1 MRCTGHWM
9 RCQHE
14 IRNWEP
20 AWSSGLLNFGE
31 KCGAIRNCQCQP
43 ADKGRAGAASS
54 LGNSRLVTDKVENTR
69 GHGSRCRHA
78 SSDWNLILTRHQMP
92 VSPFVR
98 LLEWCRSVGG
108 VNFRKF
114 PNAGPVPRAPPLP
127 LFPVPC
133 SPESRRCGREPSPAR
148 SRAQLLMNDR

>member
-78 SSDWNLILTRHQMP
+78 ASDWISFSLVIKCLSPRSFVCWNGVGRSG
-92 VSPFVR
+92 VSTFG
-98 LLEWCRSVGG
+98 S
-108 VNFRKF
+108 FQTQ
-114 PNAGPVPRAPPLP
+114 VPSRVLHH
-127 LFPVPC
+127 FPC
-133 SPESRRCGREPSPAR
+133 SLFRVLQSPGDAGGSPVQLVPELSC
-148 SRAQLLMNDR
+148 